1 MTHNPADLSEH
12 YQLCTCGNHLWSS
25 RARRVMRADAGGTF
39 WISSRDGRV
48 GYRHGYGL
56 RRVAPQ
62 NMLMVLF
69 VVAYYAFMAWF
80 LVHQVYA

>member
-1 MTHNPADLSEH
+1 
-12 YQLCTCGNHLWSS
+12 
-25 RARRVMRADAGGTF
+25 MRADAGGTF